1 MQPTTT
7 TTGYKT
13 SITGGL
19 VDLINTRGR
28 NIGLDVVHT
37 LGGNVAVEMMDVLA
51 GIETA
56 GTVQDLINTST
67 QMRFKISPLLLDCI
81 NIQQHCVIICTYT
94 PLIVVCI

>member
-51 GIETA
+51 GIA

>member
-1 MQPTTT
+1 MQPTT

-51 GIETA
+51 GIA

-81 NIQQHCVIICTYT
+81 NIQQHFVIICTYT

>member
-1 MQPTTT
+1 M
-7 TTGYKT
+7 
-13 SITGGL
+13 
-19 VDLINTRGR
+19 
-28 NIGLDVVHT
+28 
-37 LGGNVAVEMMDVLA
+37 AVEMMDVLA
-51 GIETA
+51 GIA